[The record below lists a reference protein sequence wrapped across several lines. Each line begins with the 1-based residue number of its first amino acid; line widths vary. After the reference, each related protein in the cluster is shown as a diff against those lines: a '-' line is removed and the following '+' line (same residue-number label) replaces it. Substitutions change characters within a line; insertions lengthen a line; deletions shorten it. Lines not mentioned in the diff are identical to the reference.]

1 MKYLFCSC
9 FVLNAGF
16 HSQFLKEWLIPTPL
30 DNRPQIE
37 KELFPRP
44 PKREDGSYIY
54 DRVPEYPP
62 APKVPRSGKMNMEFC
77 FIAHFGP

>member
-1 MKYLFCSC
+1 MKKFFLALFSM
-9 FVLNAGF
+9 LDS

-30 DNRPQIE
+30 ENRPHTQ

-54 DRVPEYPP
+54 DCVPEYPL
-62 APKVPRSGKMNMEFC
+62 APKVPRSGKMNMDF
-77 FIAHFGP
+77 FVS

>member
-1 MKYLFCSC
+1 MFSMLDS
-9 FVLNAGF
+9 
-16 HSQFLKEWLIPTPL
+16 HSMPILKEWLIPTPL

-54 DRVPEYPP
+54 DRVPEYPL